1 MSSRNRFWSAVAF
14 AVLWT
19 AFMLWWSYPD
29 RGVAH
34 VIILSTMGAI
44 LGVLWYWMFGWLFG
58 KIWRP
63 SGS

>member
-1 MSSRNRFWSAVAF
+1 MSTRNRIVSAVVF

-34 VIILSTMGAI
+34 TVIIACTGAV
-44 LGVLWYWMFGWLFG
+44 LGLFWYWLFG
-58 KIWRP
+58 RLRR
-63 SGS
+63 SNG